1 MSLTVASSAIHHPIG
16 VFDSGVG
23 GLSVLRQLLRHLPQE
38 DVVYLA
44 DSAWAPYGE
53 RSPEQIAAR
62 SLQIAN
68 YLLQRHHIKALVV
81 ACNTATSHAV
91 QQLRQQHPQ
100 LPLIGIEP
108 AIKPAVALSKTG
120 HVGIMATRA
129 TVQGAKFAR
138 LVQDWGGANHIHVQA
153 CDGLALAIENALD
166 RQSNPDGQ
174 TVQSL
179 CQRYWAALQV
189 AASQAAL
196 AVDAGTQSSAAL
208 GAIDVLVLG
217 CTHYPFAADVLQAL
231 AGDAVQLIE
240 PGEPVARQTQRL
252 LQQHGL
258 LRTGAAGAVQAG
270 GSSQHAQTQNRG
282 EAASQIELIQ
292 SAFSYPERGEPKE
305 NAHAV
310 AQILATSDSPELGH
324 LTLLSTSN
332 PQRLQRAAQQWLGVQ
347 AEVQVVEI

>member
-1 MSLTVASSAIHHPIG
+1 MSSFATRPSINSPIG

-23 GLSVLRQLLRHLPQE
+23 GLSVLRQLLQHLPQE

-53 RSPEQIAAR
+53 RSSEQIAAR

-68 YLLQRHHIKALVV
+68 YLQQQHHIKALVV

-91 QQLRQQHPQ
+91 QQLREQHPQ
-100 LPLIGIEP
+100 LLLIGIEP

-138 LVQDWGGANHIHVQA
+138 LVQDWGGESHIHVQA

-166 RQSNPDGQ
+166 GQKNPDGQ

-179 CQRYWAALQV
+179 CQRYWAALQSS
-189 AASQAAL
+189 ASQAA
-196 AVDAGTQSSAAL
+196 DAAGESSDAAS

-217 CTHYPFAADVLQAL
+217 CTHYPFVADVLQAL
-231 AGDAVQLIE
+231 AGDTVQLIE
-240 PGEPVARQTQRL
+240 PGEPVARQTGRL

-258 LRTGAAGAVQAG
+258 LRPALGAR
-270 GSSQHAQTQNRG
+270 QTTAER
-282 EAASQIELIQ
+282 IQ
-292 SAFSYPERGEPKE
+292 PGR
-305 NAHAV
+305 
-310 AQILATSDSPELGH
+310 
-324 LTLLSTSN
+324 LTLLATSN
-332 PQRLQRAAQQWLGVQ
+332 PQRLQRAAQQWLGVT
-347 AEVQVVEI
+347 AEVEVVEL

>member
-1 MSLTVASSAIHHPIG
+1 MPVLSNIHSPIG

-38 DVVYLA
+38 DMVYLA

-62 SLQIAN
+62 SLQIAS
-68 YLLQRHHIKALVV
+68 YLQRQHHIKALVV

-91 QQLRQQHPQ
+91 QQLREQHLP

-108 AIKPAVALSKTG
+108 AIKPAVALSQTG
-120 HVGIMATRA
+120 HIGIMATRA

-138 LVQDWGGANHIHVQA
+138 LVQDWGGESHIHVQA

-166 RQSNPDGQ
+166 DQANPDGQ

-179 CQRYWAALQV
+179 CQRYWTALQA
-189 AASQAAL
+189 AASQAAVG
-196 AVDAGTQSSAAL
+196 AANDAAS
-208 GAIDVLVLG
+208 GAIDILVLG

-240 PGEPVARQTQRL
+240 PGEPVARHTQRL

-258 LRTGAAGAVQAG
+258 LRPMS
-270 GSSQHAQTQNRG
+270 GSPN
-282 EAASQIELIQ
+282 
-292 SAFSYPERGEPKE
+292 PP
-305 NAHAV
+305 
-310 AQILATSDSPELGH
+310 ATGH
-324 LTLLSTSN
+324 LTLLATSN
-332 PQRLQRAAQQWLGVQ
+332 PQRLQRAAQQWLNVSV
-347 AEVQVVEI
+347 EVQTVVM

>member
-1 MSLTVASSAIHHPIG
+1 MSSFADCPSINSPIG

-23 GLSVLRQLLRHLPQE
+23 GLSVLRQLLQHLPQE

-53 RSPEQIAAR
+53 RSSEQIAAR

-68 YLLQRHHIKALVV
+68 YLQQQHAIKALVV

-91 QQLRQQHPQ
+91 QQLREQHPQ
-100 LPLIGIEP
+100 LLLIGIEP
-108 AIKPAVALSKTG
+108 AIKPAVALSSTG
-120 HVGIMATRA
+120 HIGIMATRA

-138 LVQDWGGANHIHVQA
+138 LVQDWGGESHIHVQA

-166 RQSNPDGQ
+166 SQANPDGQ

-179 CQRYWAALQV
+179 CQRYWTALQT
-189 AASQAAL
+189 AASQAA
-196 AVDAGTQSSAAL
+196 AAAGEPKDAAS

-258 LRTGAAGAVQAG
+258 LRPALGAG
-270 GSSQHAQTQNRG
+270 QTTAER
-282 EAASQIELIQ
+282 IQ
-292 SAFSYPERGEPKE
+292 PGR
-305 NAHAV
+305 
-310 AQILATSDSPELGH
+310 
-324 LTLLSTSN
+324 LTLLATSN
-332 PQRLQRAAQQWLGVQ
+332 PQRLQRAAQQWLGVS
-347 AEVQVVEI
+347 AEVKAVTL

>member
-1 MSLTVASSAIHHPIG
+1 MSLIAAPSINSPIG

-23 GLSVLRQLLRHLPQE
+23 GLSVLRQLLQHLPQE
-38 DVVYLA
+38 DMVYLA

-62 SLQIAN
+62 SLHIAN
-68 YLLQRHHIKALVV
+68 YLQQHHHIKALVV

-120 HVGIMATRA
+120 HIGIMATRA

-138 LVQDWGGANHIHVQA
+138 LVQDWGGESHIHVQA
-153 CDGLALAIENALD
+153 CDGLALAIENALEG
-166 RQSNPDGQ
+166 QSNPDGQ

-179 CQRYWAALQV
+179 CRCYWAALQT
-189 AASQAAL
+189 AASRAAST
-196 AVDAGTQSSAAL
+196 AAGTDSHAAP

-217 CTHYPFAADVLQAL
+217 CTHYPFAADVLQTL
-231 AGDAVQLIE
+231 AGESVQLIE
-240 PGEPVARQTQRL
+240 PGEPVALHTQRL

-258 LRTGAAGAVQAG
+258 LRAVPVAAAQPAGTIQQA
-270 GSSQHAQTQNRG
+270 QKLNP
-282 EAASQIELIQ
+282 EAAAQQMRLTQTARPKQEQ
-292 SAFSYPERGEPKE
+292 GESKE
-305 NAHAV
+305 SAHAA
-310 AQILATSDSPELGH
+310 AQMPATSR

-332 PQRLQRAAQQWLGVQ
+332 PQRLQRATQQWLGIQ
-347 AEVQVVEI
+347 AKVRMVAL